1 MHQLHW
7 GKTKQNQSYI
17 KDRPHKLFGV
27 KGSLIVK
34 GGKQILN
41 FKNPHGF
48 KASHGLKVELKG
60 IHEHDPK
67 TKTFTTTIREVW
79 NSEPSSVR
87 ENVNK
92 IILSSS
98 NPNQLASFNTDTR
111 TAEFC
116 MPEGLKINEYGQI
129 VRHELDHVFLFDA
142 QKKNPGE
149 FAKYAEEANKISPM
163 TVILESLRY
172 ALDDADKANQK
183 KKHEILKEE
192 YIHEFFAE
200 TGQYLYQKDHGM
212 NHYNL
217 TNPKAMTLAIK
228 LYHSITGNRK

>member
-129 VRHELDHVFLFDA
+129 VRHELD
-142 QKKNPGE
+142 
-149 FAKYAEEANKISPM
+149 
-163 TVILESLRY
+163 
-172 ALDDADKANQK
+172 DADKANQK

-212 NHYNL
+212 EHYNL